1 MSKKKSSKIEA
12 GPIPKNRQ
20 VKKKKKNLKTCCV
33 SNQDQYYP
41 ENVECNYQKETKMI
55 QQSARWLAQGNEESQ
70 VSKGA
75 AQILDLEPKKK
86 LTFN

>member
-1 MSKKKSSKIEA
+1 
-12 GPIPKNRQ
+12 
-20 VKKKKKNLKTCCV
+20 
-33 SNQDQYYP
+33 
-41 ENVECNYQKETKMI
+41 MI

-86 LTFN
+86 INFQLIVVADTVLDTRVNAYMCTLLAIPRAISSANNGILNEQTQSG

>member
-20 VKKKKKNLKTCCV
+20 VKKKKKKKKLKTCCV

-41 ENVECNYQKETKMI
+41 ENVECNYQKEAKMI
-55 QQSARWLAQGNEESQ
+55 QQSTRWLAQGNEESQ

-75 AQILDLEPKKK
+75 AQILDLKPKKK
-86 LTFN
+86 N